1 MIRESLVTKDTPVD
15 FGATTKSSCS
25 VDGEQEEEI
34 TTSNAEQ
41 DVPDTPK
48 EVIVIVQF

>member
-1 MIRESLVTKDTPVD
+1 MILKSLITKDTAVA
-15 FGATTKSSCS
+15 FGATTRSSHS

-34 TTSNAEQ
+34 TTSNTEQ

-48 EVIVIVQF
+48 EVIVIV